1 MAIQLGRDY
10 AFHPKTTYVGRP
22 GIGDGCLVCTRR
34 YALMIP
40 TRINEFI
47 GSLRVIK
54 KRFAFGER
62 PVAEALGEFLAAPDT
77 TIDDLETFITHL
89 AEAAEETVFVDIGL
103 MQRLKVGTGLLTKG
117 LYFNTKPAGLGGW
130 IGFALKGKEHLPAFV
145 DLYGN
150 SQILVKR

>member
-40 TRINEFI
+40 TRINEFV
-47 GSLRVIK
+47 GSAYVIK
-54 KRFAFGER
+54 KRFSLCDR
-62 PVAEALGEFLAAPDT
+62 PVSEALSEFLRAPDT
-77 TIDDLETFITHL
+77 TLDDLETFITHL
-89 AEAAEETVFVDIGL
+89 AEATEETVFVDIGL

-117 LYFNTKPAGLGGW
+117 LYFNAKPAGMGGW
-130 IGFALKGKEHLPAFV
+130 VGFALKGKEHLAAFV
-145 DLYGN
+145 DLFAD
-150 SQILVKR
+150 SAILVSK